1 MLRGALVAFADYN
14 AAADGRP
21 LTSLARRHRESLAP
35 RDTALEVLARE
46 KDKDRDKRG

>member
-1 MLRGALVAFADYN
+1 MNDEVFALAEKLVSSSYVRQAQQ
-14 AAADGRP
+14 
-21 LTSLARRHRESLAP
+21 ARRHRESLAP